1 VGLSVFASLAYL
13 GPTMPGLSRR
23 ACPRRH
29 RLEAEAVPAARPDWL
44 KLKNAARPAVKR
56 EAEED
61 WGARELKRSVVME
74 AKMLVPIVM
83 PAAMIVAATSVQAT
97 EQATRTAND
106 VLLQHEMGD
115 EFAKQQALAMV
126 NNFEDGLR
134 WAEIMHEKAGHPR
147 FYCPPNNR
155 AMSADQAMDIL
166 KWHVRDQPRY
176 GTVVWQM
183 ALIMGLQAT
192 FPCKSGKP

>member
-1 VGLSVFASLAYL
+1 
-13 GPTMPGLSRR
+13 
-23 ACPRRH
+23 
-29 RLEAEAVPAARPDWL
+29 
-44 KLKNAARPAVKR
+44 
-56 EAEED
+56 
-61 WGARELKRSVVME
+61 
-74 AKMLVPIVM
+74 MLVRIVM
-83 PAAMIVAATSVQAT
+83 LAAMIVAATSVQAT

-147 FYCPPNNR
+147 FYCPPNNL

-166 KWHVRDQPRY
+166 KWHVRDPPRY

-192 FPCKSGKP
+192 FPCKS

>member
-1 VGLSVFASLAYL
+1 
-13 GPTMPGLSRR
+13 
-23 ACPRRH
+23 
-29 RLEAEAVPAARPDWL
+29 
-44 KLKNAARPAVKR
+44 
-56 EAEED
+56 
-61 WGARELKRSVVME
+61 ME

-83 PAAMIVAATSVQAT
+83 LAAMIVAATSVQAT

-147 FYCPPNNR
+147 FYCPPNNL
-155 AMSADQAMDIL
+155 ANFATTFLSSSPTTSATQSGL
-166 KWHVRDQPRY
+166 RVF
-176 GTVVWQM
+176 
-183 ALIMGLQAT
+183 LI
-192 FPCKSGKP
+192 

>member
-1 VGLSVFASLAYL
+1 
-13 GPTMPGLSRR
+13 
-23 ACPRRH
+23 
-29 RLEAEAVPAARPDWL
+29 
-44 KLKNAARPAVKR
+44 
-56 EAEED
+56 
-61 WGARELKRSVVME
+61 ME
-74 AKMLVPIVM
+74 ATMLVRIVM
-83 PAAMIVAATSVQAT
+83 LTAMIVAATSVQAT

-106 VLLQHEMGD
+106 VLLQHETGD

-147 FYCPPNNR
+147 FYCPPNNL